1 MTTRDPASSCPR
13 FGITADDG
21 LRRIRETRSG
31 LPDADSRRNTRSG
44 RELGGESASGWT
56 STLGGEIPRA
66 PSGSGRC
73 PGGVWASMPACN
85 DIGVVIPLM
94 LATLTDRRDFG
105 DDWLLERKLDGE
117 RCVARKV
124 GREVRLESRTGKDL
138 SSVYP
143 EVRAAVAAQPSPELL
158 LDGEVVAY
166 DGDQT
171 SFTRLQQRLGVTRPS
186 PEQVAKYPVVY
197 CVFDLLE
204 LDGEDLTNRPLVERR
219 AWLTRTIRSSS
230 ALRHTEAWRDD
241 SQRRFA
247 AACRSGWEGLIA
259 KRVDAPYVAGRS
271 KDWLKLKCV
280 WEQEF
285 VIGGYTDPGGSR
297 TDFGALLVGYYE
309 QGSLRYAGKVGT
321 GYTKATLRD
330 LGVRLRKLETAEPPF
345 VDARPV
351 PRAAHWTRPNL
362 VAQIGFAEW
371 TSDARL
377 RQPRF
382 LGLRDDKSPADVVRE
397 RPQ

>member
-1 MTTRDPASSCPR
+1 M
-13 FGITADDG
+13 
-21 LRRIRETRSG
+21 
-31 LPDADSRRNTRSG
+31 
-44 RELGGESASGWT
+44 
-56 STLGGEIPRA
+56 
-66 PSGSGRC
+66 
-73 PGGVWASMPACN
+73 
-85 DIGVVIPLM
+85 VIPLM

-105 DDWLLERKLDGE
+105 GDWLLERKLDGE

-124 GREVRLESRTGKDL
+124 GGDVRLESRTGKDL

-143 EVRAAVAAQPSPELL
+143 EVRAAVAAQQAGELL

-166 DGDQT
+166 EGDQT

-204 LDGEDLTNRPLVERR
+204 LDGEDLTVRPLIERR
-219 AWLTRTIRSSS
+219 ARLTKTIRSSS
-230 ALRHTEAWRDD
+230 ALQHAEAWRDD

-247 AACRSGWEGLIA
+247 LACRSGWEGLIA
-259 KRVDAPYVAGRS
+259 KRTDAPYVAGRS
-271 KDWLKLKCV
+271 KNWLKLKCV

-285 VIGGYTDPGGSR
+285 VIGGYTDPVGSR

-309 QGSLRYAGKVGT
+309 DRSLRYAGKVGT
-321 GYTKATLRD
+321 GYTQATLND
-330 LGVRLRKLETAEPPF
+330 LGIRLRKLETAEPAF
-345 VDARPV
+345 VDARPI
-351 PRAAHWTRPNL
+351 PRGVHWTRPKL

-371 TSDARL
+371 TSNARL

-382 LGLRDDKSPADVVRE
+382 LGLRDDKSPAEVVRE

>member
-1 MTTRDPASSCPR
+1 MA
-13 FGITADDG
+13 
-21 LRRIRETRSG
+21 
-31 LPDADSRRNTRSG
+31 
-44 RELGGESASGWT
+44 
-56 STLGGEIPRA
+56 
-66 PSGSGRC
+66 
-73 PGGVWASMPACN
+73 
-85 DIGVVIPLM
+85 IPLM

-105 DDWLLERKLDGE
+105 DDWLLERKFDGE

-124 GREVRLESRTGKDL
+124 DHDVRLESRTGKEL
-138 SSVYP
+138 TSTYP
-143 EVRAAVAAQPSPELL
+143 EVRAAVAAQRSRDLL

-171 SFTRLQQRLGVTRPS
+171 SFTRLQQRLGVSRPS
-186 PEQVAKYPVVY
+186 QEQVANYPVVY

-204 LDGEDLTNRPLVERR
+204 VDGEDLTGSPLFERR
-219 AWLTRTIRSSS
+219 ARLMRAIRSRS
-230 ALRHTEAWRDD
+230 ALQHTEAWSGD

-259 KRVDAPYVAGRS
+259 KRAEAPYVAGRS

-321 GYTKATLRD
+321 GYTKASLHDLGILLRD
-330 LGVRLRKLETAEPPF
+330 LETVDPAF
-345 VDARPV
+345 VDARPI
-351 PRAAHWTRPNL
+351 PRGAHWTRPEL

-382 LGLRDDKSPADVVRE
+382 LGLRDDKSPAEVVRE
-397 RPQ
+397 QPQ